1 MPVDYK
7 ALAKFE
13 TSDVALRLIFTIPEG
28 DDELPRPH
36 YDHFNRILD
45 KRNGEFDREAEVEK
59 MATMMRKQRV
69 DWQDRISSR
78 IVAGRLHNFQN
89 YRWHYAADLAWDGPL
104 FADQIPLTLFAQG
117 RIDVKGAAQQLKD
130 TLGKEKAKDYIEFD
144 DKEGVKPIGI
154 NGARLGQKVIN
165 LVRPSVTRR
174 KAALSNKFNDLYPWL
189 NYEPR
194 SRTLSGKI
202 RAEITTQRI
211 EQVVD
216 SRGMRHDFTQWV
228 HKMLLH
234 AGQMVFVREPWE
246 VEKAYR
252 LNKSG
257 NPESYVVSEGP
268 LLAHPHPTRTF
279 FDRAHAPSQINF
291 DKGITYCGYWDLVRH
306 GDVKGNPSYFN
317 TNDVKYSTDHEAEY
331 KDHGSYFQAYSP
343 EGADKLKFVPTRT
356 DATNPMANDRQAKAT
371 GKTGHFGDNDD
382 DCQVFFTHY
391 YEKVR
396 PIDVGCGT
404 YPYPVWV
411 KLTMI
416 NDETVVR
423 ARILPSR
430 PAFYMGHNE
439 DDTRDQNISMVH
451 EIMPFQDQAQ
461 ELLGQLYYLIRLE
474 QMLLLAIDTD
484 LIPDPTMR
492 QHLKDYLQGNRS
504 NPNAFYMEW
513 SGTKIRE
520 VQKSQAKSPFEF
532 ISSNVQSQIEASL
545 KGIGTTM
552 DLLDKILM
560 MSPQEQGQFITKET
574 NATEVT
580 SVNNTTNALYSF
592 ISEGP
597 DEARA
602 ALKQILYESMMA
614 CGEDEIP
621 TAVVAQFPKDAILK
635 AGFEFI
641 ADGDEGSE
649 PEAFIVK
656 GLKKQMAH
664 DFVFNSRDGS
674 ERTVSVEGGKTLY
687 QFVTQILSN
696 QMLLQLFG
704 WKQVADMISEVFRLS
719 GSSFAIKL
727 PANLPEGG
735 PVKAQGTEVE
745 AAMQGFQQE
754 FQKALGDIQGQIDG
768 NTQSDAEIKERMGNI
783 EGVLKGALDELT
795 RAAEVAQK

>member
-1 MPVDYK
+1 
-7 ALAKFE
+7 
-13 TSDVALRLIFTIPEG
+13 
-28 DDELPRPH
+28 
-36 YDHFNRILD
+36 
-45 KRNGEFDREAEVEK
+45 
-59 MATMMRKQRV
+59 
-69 DWQDRISSR
+69 
-78 IVAGRLHNFQN
+78 
-89 YRWHYAADLAWDGPL
+89 
-104 FADQIPLTLFAQG
+104 
-117 RIDVKGAAQQLKD
+117 
-130 TLGKEKAKDYIEFD
+130 
-144 DKEGVKPIGI
+144 
-154 NGARLGQKVIN
+154 
-165 LVRPSVTRR
+165 
-174 KAALSNKFNDLYPWL
+174 
-189 NYEPR
+189 
-194 SRTLSGKI
+194 
-202 RAEITTQRI
+202 
-211 EQVVD
+211 
-216 SRGMRHDFTQWV
+216 
-228 HKMLLH
+228 
-234 AGQMVFVREPWE
+234 MV
-246 VEKAYR
+246 
-252 LNKSG
+252 
-257 NPESYVVSEGP
+257 
-268 LLAHPHPTRTF
+268 
-279 FDRAHAPSQINF
+279 
-291 DKGITYCGYWDLVRH
+291 
-306 GDVKGNPSYFN
+306 
-317 TNDVKYSTDHEAEY
+317 
-331 KDHGSYFQAYSP
+331 
-343 EGADKLKFVPTRT
+343 
-356 DATNPMANDRQAKAT
+356 
-371 GKTGHFGDNDD
+371 
-382 DCQVFFTHY
+382 
-391 YEKVR
+391 
-396 PIDVGCGT
+396 
-404 YPYPVWV
+404 
-411 KLTMI
+411 

-520 VQKSQAKSPFEF
+520 VQKSQARSPFEF